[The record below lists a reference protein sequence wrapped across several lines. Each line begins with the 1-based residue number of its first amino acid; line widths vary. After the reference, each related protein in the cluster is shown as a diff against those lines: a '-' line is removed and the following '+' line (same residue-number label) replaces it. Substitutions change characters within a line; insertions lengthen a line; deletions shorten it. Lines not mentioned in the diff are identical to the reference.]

1 MPEREFDISTPD
13 GAMPCF
19 AAWPDEDGPHP
30 VIVMYMDAPG
40 IREELYNFARRIA
53 AQGYYAVLPDLYYRL
68 GTHRFN
74 LAKRTEK
81 MTEMIFAAWH
91 SLSNADVVSDTV
103 ALLDAL
109 GDDTAASDGPMGCV
123 GYCMSGAFVTAVAG
137 SLPDRFAANVSL
149 YGVYIVTE
157 NDDSPHLLAP
167 QIEGEMY
174 YAFAEHDRWVPM
186 ELIDT
191 LRAKLDEHGVTHETE
206 VFPTTEHG
214 FAFPEREVY
223 HEPSAEIVW
232 DKMFKLYARVLG

>member
-1 MPEREFDISTPD
+1 MEREFNVTTVD
-13 GAMPCF
+13 GTMPCF
-19 AAWPDEDGPHP
+19 AAWPDKDGPHP

-53 AQGYYAVLPDLYYRL
+53 GQGYYAILPDLYYRL
-68 GTHRFN
+68 GHHRFN
-74 LAKRTEK
+74 LARRTEK

-91 SLSNADVVSDTV
+91 SLLNADVVSDTR
-103 ALLDAL
+103 ALIDAL
-109 GDDTAASDGPMGCV
+109 GDVDEASEGPMGSV

-137 SLPDRFAANVSL
+137 SFPNRFAANVAL
-149 YGVYIVTE
+149 YGVYIVTDK
-157 NDDSPHLLAP
+157 DDSPHLLIP
-167 QIEGEMY
+167 EIEGEMY

-186 ELIDT
+186 ELIET
-191 LRAKLDEHGVTHETE
+191 LRATLYEHGVAHETE